1 MAMADGRKRR
11 NELYIYITNNKK
23 EERDSKNHFKVVRI
37 NESKEKRER
46 ERERGGLRAMRTMA
60 TMKDKMKT

>member
-1 MAMADGRKRR
+1 MAESGET
-11 NELYIYITNNKK
+11 NYIYITNNKK

-46 ERERGGLRAMRTMA
+46 EGGTKGHEDHGDYER
-60 TMKDKMKT
+60 

>member
-46 ERERGGLRAMRTMA
+46 EGGTKGHEDHGDYER
-60 TMKDKMKT
+60 